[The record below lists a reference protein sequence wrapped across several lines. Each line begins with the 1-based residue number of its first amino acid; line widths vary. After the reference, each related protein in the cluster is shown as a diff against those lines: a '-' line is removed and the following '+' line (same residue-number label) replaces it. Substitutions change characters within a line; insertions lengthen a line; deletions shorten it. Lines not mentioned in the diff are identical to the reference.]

1 MVWYLQEQVHL
12 QLTLDSVARGQVAM
26 VEGVERV
33 EVVEVVEEVD
43 GVEEVEGVKEVEGLE
58 EVAVVMVEG
67 MKVWRG

>member
-1 MVWYLQEQVHL
+1 MVWYLQEHVHI

-26 VEGVERV
+26 V
-33 EVVEVVEEVD
+33 VEVVEEVE
-43 GVEEVEGVKEVEGLE
+43 GGEEGEGVKEVEGLE